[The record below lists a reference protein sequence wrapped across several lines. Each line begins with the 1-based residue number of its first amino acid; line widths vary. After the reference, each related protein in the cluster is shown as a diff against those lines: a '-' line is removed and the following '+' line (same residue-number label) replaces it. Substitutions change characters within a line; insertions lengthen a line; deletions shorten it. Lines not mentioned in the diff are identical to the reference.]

1 MHSLLKESSK
11 KSPFQ
16 SKFTATTITREWGLK
31 GLKISMRGGSVSLVL
46 ETRFFC
52 ALLVALTLYIF
63 GVETEN
69 EWIYL
74 LAAGVVT
81 AIMLGLVYPL
91 LQVLDVDASCSLPP
105 DSVSQDRVNL
115 KVHLTRRFKL
125 GVLSHLFPIKWLVVR
140 LNLVRRGDKDS
151 MLRPITVD
159 FLASEAWV
167 VAATPPLSRGVY
179 KLQNIETYSCFPF
192 GLAWWSRS
200 FRTYKYSINE
210 ATMTVYAKTYPVD
223 GSFLYRLRASG
234 DVALFFSSTR
244 PIAAMQTSSVRS
256 IREFVS
262 GDSTR
267 MIHWPSSAKAGR
279 LMVRE
284 FESEGLPGFDVM
296 LDLTKDWESPEQFE
310 MAVSLVG
317 SLVNL
322 GFRLGGAPELFLV
335 PDIAQEPESLP
346 HFLTDLPPLPPGL
359 GLSAHILA
367 RVEPLHVEDH
377 SQTKLPDVGEGSQLA
392 LLNIHPLS
400 IEETGAKASQ
410 VELWVQSRMIS
421 QDPASSDNWSQMKV
435 AMPVHAAGNI
445 DRRQIGYTGTGIPH
459 RVLATL
465 DNPEEIARL

>member
-16 SKFTATTITREWGLK
+16 SRFTATTIAREWGLK
-31 GLKISMRGGSVSLVL
+31 GLKLSMRGGSTSLVL
-46 ETRFFC
+46 EPRFFF
-52 ALLVALTLYIF
+52 ALLVAFTLYIF

-74 LAAGVVT
+74 LSAGVTT
-81 AIMLGLVYPL
+81 AILLGIVYPL

-115 KVHLTRRFKL
+115 KVHLTRRYKL
-125 GVLSHLFPIKWLVVR
+125 GLLSHIFPIKWLVVR

-159 FLASEAWV
+159 FLANEAWV

-179 KLQNIETYSCFPF
+179 NLQNIETYSCFPF

-200 FRTYKYSINE
+200 FKTYKYTPDE
-210 ATMTVYAKTYPVD
+210 ATMTVYARTYPVD
-223 GSFLYRLRASG
+223 GSFLFRLRASG

-256 IREFVS
+256 IREFTS

-267 MIHWPSSAKAGR
+267 MIHWPSSAKAGK

-310 MAVSLVG
+310 MAVSLAG

-322 GFRLGGAPELFLV
+322 GFRLGGAPELYIV
-335 PDIAQEPESLP
+335 PAIDQELELLPE
-346 HFLTDLPPLPPGL
+346 FLTDLPALPPGL
-359 GLSAHILA
+359 ALSAHILA
-367 RVEPLHVEDH
+367 RVEPLHVEDP
-377 SQTKLPDVGEGSQLA
+377 SKTRLPDVGEGSQLA
-392 LLNIHPLS
+392 LLNVHPLS

-410 VELWVQSRMIS
+410 VELWVQSRILS
-421 QDPASSDNWSQMKV
+421 QDPATSDNWSQKKV
-435 AMPVHAAGNI
+435 PMPVHAGGSI
-445 DRRQIGYTGTGIPH
+445 DRRQVGYQGTGIPH

-465 DNPEEIARL
+465 DDPEEIARL

>member
-16 SKFTATTITREWGLK
+16 SRFTATTIAREWGLK
-31 GLKISMRGGSVSLVL
+31 GLKLSMAGGNTSLVL
-46 ETRFFC
+46 EPRFFF
-52 ALLVALTLYIF
+52 ALLVAFTLYIF

-74 LAAGVVT
+74 LSAGVTT
-81 AIMLGLVYPL
+81 AILLGLIYPL
-91 LQVLDVDASCSLPP
+91 IQVLDVDASCSLPP

-115 KVHLTRRFKL
+115 KVHLTRRFTL
-125 GVLSHLFPIKWLVVR
+125 GLLSHIFPIKWLVVR
-140 LNLVRRGDKDS
+140 LNLVKRGGRDS

-167 VAATPPLSRGVY
+167 VAATPPLARGVY
-179 KLQNIETYSCFPF
+179 TLQNIETYSCFPF

-200 FRTYKYSINE
+200 FKTYRYNPDE
-210 ATMTVYAKTYPVD
+210 ATMTVYARTYPVD
-223 GSFLYRLRASG
+223 GAFLYRLRAAG
-234 DVALFFSSTR
+234 DVALHHSSTR

-267 MIHWPSSAKAGR
+267 MIHWPSSAKAGK

-296 LDLTKDWESPEQFE
+296 LDLTEEWESPEQFE

-322 GFRLGGAPELFLV
+322 GFRLGGAPELYIV
-335 PDIAQEPESLP
+335 PAIDQDADSLP
-346 HFLTDLPPLPPGL
+346 EFLNDLPPLPPGL
-359 GLSAHILA
+359 ALAAHLLA
-367 RVEPLHVEDH
+367 RVEPLHFEDS
-377 SQTKLPDVGEGSQLA
+377 SQVKLPDVGEGRLLA
-392 LLNIHPLS
+392 LLNAHPLS

-410 VELWVQSRMIS
+410 VELWVQSRILS
-421 QDPASSDNWSQMKV
+421 QDPASSDNWSQRKI
-435 AMPVHAAGNI
+435 AMPIHAAGNI
-445 DRRQIGYTGTGIPH
+445 DRRSVGYTGTGIPH

-465 DNPEEIARL
+465 DDPEEIARL